1 MIALAEERLSSV
13 RTVQA
18 FNAVEPKETKAFSK
32 KVHEIFDLSKKEAY
46 ASGLFY
52 GGAGFS
58 GNITML
64 ALLSYGGKL
73 VSHGEI
79 TVGCVMGLRPTLAST
94 EPILS
99 YTVT

>member
-73 VSHGEI
+73 VSQGEI
-79 TVGCVMGLRPTLAST
+79 TVGCVIGLRPTLTST

>member
-1 MIALAEERLSSV
+1 MIAVAEERISSV

-18 FNAVEPKETKAFSK
+18 FNAVEPLETKRFSRK
-32 KVHEIFDLSKKEAY
+32 AEDILDLAKKEAY

-73 VSHGEI
+73 VSMGEI
-79 TVGCVMGLRPTLAST
+79 TVG
-94 EPILS
+94 
-99 YTVT
+99 